1 MGTDCQ
7 TRLRPSTEAFN
18 GIAEPERW
26 GIPERVASA
35 EQE

>member
-1 MGTDCQ
+1 LSDTF
-7 TRLRPSTEAFN
+7 EAFN